1 MRLHLYKKDVHGRDK
16 DIMMDVQ
23 QHQIAD
29 QTLARRKEEFI
40 ELKKQS
46 SINLEK
52 QVRWGRGGER
62 GRRGDG
68 DIRVCCCT
76 LFIATIRVRE
86 ADALT

>member
-52 QVRWGRGGER
+52 QVR
-62 GRRGDG
+62 
-68 DIRVCCCT
+68 
-76 LFIATIRVRE
+76 
-86 ADALT
+86 